1 MDSNNLFSDYFS
13 DDLDSSPTVPTAVTT
28 TTTTNAISSPSSLST
43 SSPTPG
49 GSKKLIIKESGV
61 HLERKWKQ
69 KAKTEGQLS
78 AVADAV
84 ETVTNKLSG
93 LSIGDNSGK
102 IVAQGSI
109 AIWKPKSYGTASG
122 GTVTKVEN
130 GAGVDASVASM
141 QKSSGS
147 GLSKIYRGDLLENFT
162 MDNSTYSRAQ
172 VRVTFNPKFENEK
185 SDQVGLIPRAKL
197 LLTIGGT
204 FFLEFGPLILIIVAT
219 FSAIGIW
226 VSHYSLLADTI
237 RTEGYFDIIVMRHFE
252 SGVAATF
259 DIPIINAGDGL
270 GQHLTQVCLK

>member
-49 GSKKLIIKESGV
+49 GSKKLIIKEREPTQQQHWGFCASVCLRSHFNVGTVERSGV

-78 AVADAV
+78 VVADAV

-226 VSHYSLLADTI
+226 VYF
-237 RTEGYFDIIVMRHFE
+237 GY
-252 SGVAATF
+252 
-259 DIPIINAGDGL
+259 
-270 GQHLTQVCLK
+270 

>member
-1 MDSNNLFSDYFS
+1 M
-13 DDLDSSPTVPTAVTT
+13 
-28 TTTTNAISSPSSLST
+28 
-43 SSPTPG
+43 
-49 GSKKLIIKESGV
+49 

-185 SDQVGLIPRAKL
+185 SDQVVYSFCHN
-197 LLTIGGT
+197 
-204 FFLEFGPLILIIVAT
+204 FFPVLKCVVIF
-219 FSAIGIW
+219 AIY
-226 VSHYSLLADTI
+226 V
-237 RTEGYFDIIVMRHFE
+237 
-252 SGVAATF
+252 
-259 DIPIINAGDGL
+259 
-270 GQHLTQVCLK
+270 

>member
-49 GSKKLIIKESGV
+49 GSKKLIIKE
-61 HLERKWKQ
+61 
-69 KAKTEGQLS
+69 
-78 AVADAV
+78 
-84 ETVTNKLSG
+84 
-93 LSIGDNSGK
+93 SGK

-226 VSHYSLLADTI
+226 VYF
-237 RTEGYFDIIVMRHFE
+237 GY
-252 SGVAATF
+252 
-259 DIPIINAGDGL
+259 
-270 GQHLTQVCLK
+270 